1 MSGLFRPFRIR
12 KAKRNLTEIFMRA
25 IDIHTHPILR
35 DDQRGHDGADRLIA
49 AARAHGIKHLVAL
62 GDVLAYGRSPTAAQL
77 RKINDDTFRLMQRY
91 PGLVTGF
98 CYLNPMLGE
107 RAVWRETERC
117 VLRGFRG
124 LKLEIAN
131 NARDACMRPVMEVAQ
146 HHGLVVLQH
155 AWSMTKIRQR
165 SFHTDPEDVATLARR
180 FPAVRIIMAHLT
192 GCGVRGVL
200 AVKECPNVV
209 VDTSGAAPEA
219 GLIEFAVEQLGA
231 ERVVYGSD
239 APIRDFGV
247 ALARITGSRLAA
259 ATKRRILY
267 DNARELLR
275 LP

>member
-1 MSGLFRPFRIR
+1 M
-12 KAKRNLTEIFMRA
+12 KAKRNLTENFMRA

-35 DDQRGHDGADRLIA
+35 DDQRGHDGADQLIA

-62 GDVLAYGRSPTAAQL
+62 GDVLAYGRLPTEAQL
-77 RKINDDTFRLMQRY
+77 RKINDDTFRLVQRH
-91 PGLVTGF
+91 PGVVTGF
-98 CYLNPMLGE
+98 CYLNPVLGE

-117 VLRGFRG
+117 VARGFRG

-131 NARDACMRPVMEVAQ
+131 NARDACMRPLMEAAA

-165 SFHTDPEDVATLARR
+165 SFHTDPEDVAALARR

-219 GLIEFAVEQLGA
+219 GLVEFAVEQLGA
-231 ERVVYGSD
+231 ERVLYGSD

-247 ALARITGSRLAA
+247 ALARITGSRLDAA
-259 ATKRRILY
+259 AQRKILY
-267 DNARELLR
+267 DNARALLR